1 MLLVMTE
8 NTDGR
13 CPTCGEGTL
22 VDVSFD
28 LDANAEADGAQD
40 ADSRQIETYSCGHTI
55 VGPRLSTAD
64 QDALTVERRTSDE
77 TVAPVEGDPGEVAD
91 GAPVPGPPDEQGELV
106 DEALDESFPASDP
119 PSYWA
124 RETPETE

>member
-1 MLLVMTE
+1 MILVTTE

-28 LDANAEADGAQD
+28 LDANAEADGSQD

-64 QDALTVERRTSDE
+64 QEALTVERRASDE
-77 TVAPVEGDPGEVAD
+77 TVAPVEGDPAEVPDA
-91 GAPVPGPPDEQGELV
+91 APVPDPPDEQGELV

-124 RETPETE
+124 RETTEPE

>member
-1 MLLVMTE
+1 MVLVMTE
-8 NTDGR
+8 NSDGR

-28 LDANAEADGAQD
+28 LDANAEVDGSQD

-64 QDALTVERRTSDE
+64 QDDLTVERRTSDE
-77 TVAPVEGDPGEVAD
+77 TVAPVESDTAGVAET
-91 GAPVPGPPDEQGELV
+91 APVPGPSDEQGELV
-106 DEALDESFPASDP
+106 DEALEESFPASDP

-124 RETPETE
+124 RDTPEPE

>member
-1 MLLVMTE
+1 MGPVMTE
-8 NTDGR
+8 NTEGR

-28 LDANAEADGAQD
+28 ANTEADGSQD

-77 TVAPVEGDPGEVAD
+77 TVVPIEGDGAEVAD
-91 GAPVPGPPDEQGELV
+91 AVPVPGPPDEQGELV

-124 RETPETE
+124 RDTPETT

>member
-1 MLLVMTE
+1 MTDD
-8 NTDGR
+8 TSGR

-28 LDANAEADGAQD
+28 LDANSQADGAQD
-40 ADSRQIETYSCGHTI
+40 ADSRQIETYSCGHTV

-77 TVAPVEGDPGEVAD
+77 TVAPIEDDRPAAAGEAPG
-91 GAPVPGPPDEQGELV
+91 
-106 DEALDESFPASDP
+106 
-119 PSYWA
+119 
-124 RETPETE
+124 TN

>member
-1 MLLVMTE
+1 MVVVTTE
-8 NTDGR
+8 KSDKR

-22 VDVSFD
+22 ADVSFD
-28 LDANAEADGAQD
+28 LDANAEADGSQD

-77 TVAPVEGDPGEVAD
+77 TIVPIEGDTAEVAD
-91 GAPVPGPPDEQGELV
+91 AAPVPGPPDEQGELV

-124 RETPETE
+124 RDTPETE

>member
-1 MLLVMTE
+1 MTTE

-55 VGPRLSTAD
+55 VGPRLSSAD
-64 QDALTVERRTSDE
+64 PEALTVERRTSDE
-77 TVAPVEGDPGEVAD
+77 TVAPIVGDSARVAD
-91 GAPVPGPPDEQGELV
+91 AAPVPGPPDEQGELV

-124 RETPETE
+124 RDTPETN

>member
-1 MLLVMTE
+1 MAVVTTE

-28 LDANAEADGAQD
+28 LDANAETDGSQD

-77 TVAPVEGDPGEVAD
+77 TVAPMEGDTSEFAD
-91 GAPVPGPPDEQGELV
+91 AAPVPGPPDEQGELV

-124 RETPETE
+124 RDTPETR

>member
-1 MLLVMTE
+1 MAEDTE
-8 NTDGR
+8 GR

-28 LDANAEADGAQD
+28 LDANADADGSQD

-55 VGPRLSTAD
+55 VGPRLSSAD

-77 TVAPVEGDPGEVAD
+77 TVSPIEDDAP
-91 GAPVPGPPDEQGELV
+91 PVPDEASVPSPADEQGTLV

-124 RETPETE
+124 RETPESS

>member
-1 MLLVMTE
+1 MTDD
-8 NTDGR
+8 TSGR

-28 LDANAEADGAQD
+28 LDANADADGAQD
-40 ADSRQIETYSCGHTI
+40 ADSRQIETYSCGHTV

-77 TVAPVEGDPGEVAD
+77 TVAPIEDDRPAAAEEAPG
-91 GAPVPGPPDEQGELV
+91 
-106 DEALDESFPASDP
+106 
-119 PSYWA
+119 
-124 RETPETE
+124 TN

>member
-1 MLLVMTE
+1 MAVVTTE

-28 LDANAEADGAQD
+28 LDANADADGAQD
-40 ADSRQIETYSCGHTI
+40 ADSRQIETYSCGHTV
-55 VGPRLSTAD
+55 VGPRLSSAD
-64 QDALTVERRTSDE
+64 QEALTVERRTSDE
-77 TVAPVEGDPGEVAD
+77 TVTPIEDDAAAVGD

-124 RETPETE
+124 RETPEPN